1 MAYNTGN
8 PLGSIDARDL
18 YDNAQNMDKAVN
30 QTTARWSDRFG
41 VSRPSWAGMS
51 HYNNVGEY
59 AAGILI
65 TGYNEV
71 FRYEGEF
78 YRAAAATVLPYTTTG
93 SWSEDGPFFVPVG
106 DAVLRHDIAYE
117 ADTYIGY
124 YRNAINCNQY
134 GGLEAAV
141 ADADT
146 LGKTIIVTDTQDV
159 SIPLDFTGRNLS
171 VEYGG
176 LITFSGTG
184 AVTGLKEARPEW
196 FGMNT
201 TPGTT
206 DMTSAIVKAIAS
218 APVIIFQATSYYTD
232 SFSAPANKN
241 IVTAGLATTFVRSAA
256 AVDGVRTI
264 TVTGSNVTI
273 GSHSHIGNIAT
284 ETGEQNHC
292 VFIQATDATG
302 DISNVHIGDV
312 TGTDIRGD
320 VVYAGQGTGA
330 ASKLRNVSIGNVV
343 VNNVYRNGVSLVSG
357 DGITV
362 ASVTGSQIGLVHLDI
377 ESNVG
382 SGPTTNVTVG
392 YIKGR
397 SVGLI
402 GQAPADYVDNVTI
415 DVLDLSTDHASQS
428 TPSYAPG
435 VTFSQDALVVRN
447 LISANIG
454 TFRVD
459 GYDRYAIGGV
469 DTSGLI
475 NIGTVYAR
483 NCAVASTTYDAY
495 FKGVYRLNIGYLDI
509 AITGTNKRGFD
520 GFSFINISNIKA
532 DIQSSA
538 VLLRNCTDV
547 TIGNIVQSGAG
558 GFMLTACSRIII
570 NGGSFSGTRLATTS
584 HQCTFKNFVAAT
596 VTAGFMFSSTHE
608 DHILINTTL
617 TTDSDTAP
625 VVDYYAMG
633 TGIVDHVNTLR
644 FGAYH
649 LWIGTGGKLYI
660 KDSAPA
666 NITDGT
672 IVGTQS

>member
-1 MAYNTGN
+1 MF
-8 PLGSIDARDL
+8 
-18 YDNAQNMDKAVN
+18 K
-30 QTTARWSDRFG
+30 RFG
-41 VSRPSWAGMS
+41 LICLTIIFLCSCGSSEAAQKGASVEFLLSQVRASGVALSGGKAYFYVAGATTTLKTIWTDRDKTTP
-51 HYNNVGEY
+51 
-59 AAGILI
+59 AA
-65 TGYNEV
+65 N
-71 FRYEGEF
+71 
-78 YRAAAATVLPYTTTG
+78 PYTLDANATAQLYG
-93 SWSEDGPFFVPVG
+93 DGVYRVVIKDSAGVTKYDRDYLAFT
-106 DAVLRHDIAYE
+106 DILTA
-117 ADTYIGY
+117 
-124 YRNAINCNQY
+124 
-134 GGLEAAV
+134 GLERYS
-141 ADADT
+141 
-146 LGKTIIVTDTQDV
+146 G
-159 SIPLDFTGRNLS
+159 DFTSLNDAITQIGSTPTTLNVSTAAFPVTANVAVPATLTLNFTYPGYLS
-171 VEYGG
+171 A
-176 LITFSGTG
+176 G
-184 AVTGLKEARPEW
+184 AYTVTGLKEAQPEW
-196 FGMNT
+196 FGVNT

-206 DMTSAIVKAIAS
+206 DMSTAIVKAIAS
-218 APVIIFQATSYYTD
+218 APVIDLSATTYNTSP
-232 SFSAPANKN
+232 FNVPAGKT
-241 IVTAGLATTFVRSAA
+241 IRTAGLATIIQRRAGST
-256 AVDGVRTI
+256 DGVRTL
-264 TVTGSNVTI
+264 TVTGSNVVI
-273 GSHSHIGNIAT
+273 GSHTTKGNIAT
-284 ETGEQNHC
+284 ETGEQNHG
-292 VFIQATDATG
+292 VFVQATDATG

-320 VVYAGQGTGA
+320 VVYAGQGTGT
-330 ASKLRNVSIGNVV
+330 ASKLRNVSIGNVM

-415 DVLDLSTDHASQS
+415 NVLDLSTDHASQS

-495 FKGVYRLNIGYLDI
+495 FKGVYKLNIDYLDI
-509 AITGTNKRGFD
+509 AITGANKRGFD

-532 DIQSSA
+532 DIQDSA

-547 TIGNIVQSGAG
+547 TIGNIVQSGVG
-558 GFMLTACSRIII
+558 GFMLTACSRIIV
-570 NGGSFSGTRLATTS
+570 NGGSFSGTRLTTTS
-584 HQCTFKNFVAAT
+584 HQCTFKNFAASTVA
-596 VTAGFMFSSTHE
+596 AGFMFSSTYE

-617 TTDSDTAP
+617 TTNSDTTP
-625 VVDYYAMG
+625 VVNYYAMG
-633 TGIVDHVNTLR
+633 TGIVDYINTLR
-644 FGAYH
+644 FGTYH